1 MLLLIKPCICIN
13 ISYLITKKGKNMF
26 KINKAQAHCDIPCK
40 VYDPAVIQYS
50 CLSLVRFMDLINDE
64 IKDSDMNAAKIAPLA
79 RLTAVKEEHAKEVK
93 NEIATIWGDYFK
105 EPQISKHPEIHDL
118 THSIMQMASKCKQD
132 IDRSHGVELLKK
144 VNKFTEIFWETKN
157 VKTQKCFA
165 PYPPELVIVCPIL
178 KSA

>member
-1 MLLLIKPCICIN
+1 
-13 ISYLITKKGKNMF
+13 MF
-26 KINKAQAHCDIPCK
+26 KINKAHAHCDIPCK

-64 IKDSDMNAAKIAPLA
+64 IKDSDMNTAKIAQLA
-79 RLTAVKEEHAKEVK
+79 RLTAVKEQHAKEVK

-132 IDRSHGVELLKK
+132 IDRNNGVELLKK

-178 KSA
+178 KNA

>member
-1 MLLLIKPCICIN
+1 
-13 ISYLITKKGKNMF
+13 MF

-64 IKDSDMNAAKIAPLA
+64 IKDSDMNAAKIAQLA

-132 IDRSHGVELLKK
+132 IDRSNGVELLKK

-178 KSA
+178 KNA